1 MDKKVFPIKIK
12 KIKNGFEASL
22 IDFPDCKV
30 VGKTVADAYAD
41 VKYKMNEHVLDSILN
56 NTDMP
61 TPSTIEDDELTA
73 FIVVDVGDNKK
84 AKKRLAELTN
94 PKLRI
99 KNKISSIIFAFLIF
113 ALATNV
119 VEFAWNNIIIRLIET
134 QSIGSYESL
143 VITAILNIVLIPFF
157 IIIARKE

>member
-12 KIKNGFEASL
+12 KMENGFEASL
-22 IDFPDCKV
+22 IDFPDCKA

-41 VKYKMNEHVLDSILN
+41 VKYKMNEYVLDSILN

-84 AKKRLAELTN
+84 AKKRLAELAN

-143 VITAILNIVLIPFF
+143 VITAILNIILIPFF
-157 IIIARKE
+157 IIVARKE